1 MESYLAPLWLEQAM
15 ELCEKV
21 LREAAQR
28 NPQNPVMSRMIT
40 ALDTFNSDTTITM

>member
-1 MESYLAPLWLEQAM
+1 MQSEFAPLWLEQAM

-28 NPQNPVMSRMIT
+28 NPQNPAMSKILGDAYTLCGHTSR
-40 ALDTFNSDTTITM
+40 S